1 MFGWIFSGI
10 HTWWIGLMIA
20 ERHGQH
26 TGPRLG
32 IQHRLEDAIVETL
45 LKPEPVV
52 YVHWGAYESGKSW
65 AARNAAK
72 RLQAEGRLV
81 MLFDDYHLTHKPDER
96 NWLRAAIGVPKD
108 CADRRLGL
116 FLPADRKSVV
126 ILDHPDFL
134 IKQYG
139 ARQVVETVRGE
150 LGIPTLILVTSWER
164 AIELK
169 GVGCQLL
176 GEPGFGR
183 WTPAELDTLWAQPR
197 TCSSKKGATVEVD
210 AETLALIKECGKLSG
225 SPGILMHELMEAE
238 LGGCNKPM
246 RHRARL
252 MNAEWENGTRAL
264 KGEDMQEVTGQFP
277 DKDGRFRWDSLRSSA

>member
-1 MFGWIFSGI
+1 MFGWIFTGI
-10 HTWWIGLMIA
+10 HTWWIGLLIA
-20 ERHGQH
+20 ERHSQH

-45 LKPEPVV
+45 LKPEPIV

-81 MLFDDYHLTHKPDER
+81 MLFDDYYLTHSPEER
-96 NWLRAAIGVPKD
+96 DWLRAAIGVPYY
-108 CADRRLGL
+108 CADKRFGL
-116 FLPADRKSVV
+116 FLPADRKAVV

-139 ARQVVETVRGE
+139 ARQVVETLRRQ
-150 LGIPTLILVTSWER
+150 LGIPALILVTSWER

-183 WTPAELDTLWAQPR
+183 WTPEELDTLWAQPR
-197 TCSSKKGATVEVD
+197 TSCRYSKRARVEVD
-210 AETLALIKECGKLSG
+210 AETLALIKECGELSG
-225 SPGILMHELMEAE
+225 SPGILMHELVEAE
-238 LGGCNKPM
+238 GGECSKPM

-264 KGEDMQEVTGQFP
+264 KGGDMQAVTGQFP
-277 DKDGRFRWDSLRSSA
+277 DKDGRFHWDEA

>member
-1 MFGWIFSGI
+1 MFGWIFTGI

-20 ERHGQH
+20 ERHSQH

-32 IQHRLEDAIVETL
+32 IQHRVEDAMVETL
-45 LKPEPVV
+45 LKPEPTV

-72 RLQAEGRLV
+72 RLQAEGRLA
-81 MLFDDYHLTHKPDER
+81 MLFDDYHLTHKADVR
-96 NWLRAAIGVPKD
+96 DWLRASIGVPKD
-108 CADRRLGL
+108 CADRRFGL
-116 FLPADRKSVV
+116 FLPADRQSVI

-139 ARQVVETVRGE
+139 ARRVVETLKWE
-150 LGIPTLILVTSWER
+150 LGIPTLILVTSWEQ

-169 GVGCQLL
+169 RVGCKLL

-183 WTPAELDTLWAQPR
+183 WTPAELDSLWAQPR
-197 TCSSKKGATVEVD
+197 TCSSKKGATVVVD
-210 AETLALIKECGKLSG
+210 EETLALIKECGKLSG

-238 LGGCNKPM
+238 LGECNKPM

-264 KGEDMQEVTGQFP
+264 SGEDMQGVTGRFP
-277 DKDGRFRWDSLRSSA
+277 DKDGRFHWDET